1 MKLISESC
9 IRFIK
14 VIFVVDKNSKDV
26 SRTLSEQQTK
36 IAANTD
42 KCDALNVKIDTEI
55 KNVTE
60 KENLKEDKFDEKH
73 LNSRMERLGKEMALL
88 KSKQTDQ
95 TQQYDNFSLRQ
106 TSMEQQTS
114 NILKT
119 LEKQQKEVQK
129 VKTCENNLQNLE
141 EKVKKNMS
149 KQDQFSCD
157 LNTKADKTEV
167 EEVKVGLDKDKSKIT
182 YFQDKISN
190 ISKSVDGIK
199 IEINNMRDKFCADIE
214 NHDES
219 LKSFSKTLAEQNKI
233 LSENSEALKGI
244 TKESFGKLKEMV
256 NNCMQVES
264 NIRSIRDKSILFDND
279 IKQIKDQLLHIKR
292 DKSKS
297 RPPSS
302 EAEVFKQ
309 LKIKDEELKSL
320 TECLTGLKKKMQV
333 LQSEVSNIKEDKRT
347 KDVEA
352 EERQASLE
360 QNLSDVRD
368 WVETM
373 LSESNKQLGDIAVE
387 VEAANLKISKCA
399 SDLSEVFVQHATNT
413 GDMSF
418 VKKNLEDK
426 ISEVKEYGSIQQREL
441 LDKILDLRGSFVD
454 NQTEFV
460 EKVKLTN
467 ESISSLREDLNSK
480 IDKLD
485 SSMNQKLETKSKPSS
500 ESADLVKKMENIK
513 TDISNLRSEASK
525 LVVENRDKFSKLSC
539 EVAAVKVSAESNSNS
554 YKKLA
559 DNITKIE
566 NDSVVKGKET
576 KDLLERNKA
585 EIENLTNE
593 HSSLKNKFETCMSDH
608 EKKMGSNET
617 KIQSIDKLE
626 SKLKLLEETFN
637 NKMQS
642 VESNFEDTLKNK
654 RIASDND
661 DDSKISTIRKE
672 IEQVKRELK
681 NADLESFKNVVNNT
695 TETHNKL
702 ISGLQKNVD
711 LIICEKTIQESQTAV
726 MDSKIADIVNE
737 REVNDIKTKEKLTEF
752 EKKNDEVNEIINDFK
767 WKMSEISSKT
777 DHFDKLSNSVDSI
790 KSEISFFNKAVTEA
804 RESISETKEK
814 LSNELKAL
822 KDTSAS
828 NTTEYMKQ
836 QKNEIKDWEATF

>member
-157 LNTKADKTEV
+157 LNTKADKSEV

-485 SSMNQKLETKSKPSS
+485 SSMNQKLESKSKPSS
-500 ESADLVKKMENIK
+500 ESADLVKKIENIK

-777 DHFDKLSNSVDSI
+777 DQFDKLSNSVDSI
-790 KSEISFFNKAVTEA
+790 KSEISFFNKAVGEA
-804 RESISETKEK
+804 RESISETKDK

-836 QKNEIKDWEATF
+836 QKNEIK